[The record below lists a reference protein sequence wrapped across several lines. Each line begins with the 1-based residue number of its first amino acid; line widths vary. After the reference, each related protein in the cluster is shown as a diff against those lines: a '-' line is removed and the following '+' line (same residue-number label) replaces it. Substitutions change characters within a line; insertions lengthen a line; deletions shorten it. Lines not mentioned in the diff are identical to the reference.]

1 MIIRNKIIPFGNY
14 IAINLFG
21 IVFTK
26 VELDEIDINHE
37 NIHSKQMLE
46 VSIVSTFII
55 LCLIG
60 IFNISAWWLLLAI
73 PSYYIVYCIEH
84 LCIRLLHTKQSCAYH
99 DISFEE
105 EAHNNDSN
113 LDYLKSRKYFSWV
126 KYLKIKHYRRNC
138 R

>member
-1 MIIRNKIIPFGNY
+1 MIIKNKIIPFGNY

-46 VSIVSTFII
+46 VSIVSAFII

-73 PSYYIVYCIEH
+73 PSYYIIYCIEY

-113 LDYLKSRKYFSWV
+113 LDYLKSRKYFSWI
-126 KYLKIKHYRRNC
+126 KYLKHNRKAC
-138 R
+138 

>member
-26 VELDEIDINHE
+26 VELDEIGINHE

-46 VSIVSTFII
+46 VLIVSTFII

-73 PSYYIVYCIEH
+73 PSYYIIYCIEY

-113 LDYLKSRKYFSWV
+113 LDYLKSRKYFSWT
-126 KYLKIKHYRRNC
+126 KYLKHNRKAC
-138 R
+138 

>member
-21 IVFTK
+21 MVFTK

-37 NIHSKQMLE
+37 NIHSKQTLE

-73 PSYYIVYCIEH
+73 PSYYIIYCIEY

-126 KYLKIKHYRRNC
+126 KYLKHTHNKKAC
-138 R
+138 

>member
-1 MIIRNKIIPFGNY
+1 MIIKNKIIPFGNY

-26 VELDEIDINHE
+26 VELNEVDINHE

-46 VSIVSTFII
+46 VSVVSTFII

-73 PSYYIVYCIEH
+73 PSYYIIYCIEY
-84 LCIRLLHTKQSCAYH
+84 LCIRLLHTK
-99 DISFEE
+99 
-105 EAHNNDSN
+105 
-113 LDYLKSRKYFSWV
+113 
-126 KYLKIKHYRRNC
+126 
-138 R
+138 

>member
-21 IVFTK
+21 MVFTK

-37 NIHSKQMLE
+37 NIHTRQMLE

-60 IFNISAWWLLLAI
+60 IFNISARWLLLAI
-73 PSYYIVYCIEH
+73 PSYYIIYCIEY

-113 LDYLKSRKYFSWV
+113 LDYLKSRKYFSWI
-126 KYLKIKHYRRNC
+126 KYLKHAHSRKAC
-138 R
+138 

>member
-1 MIIRNKIIPFGNY
+1 MIIKNKIIPFGNY

-21 IVFTK
+21 MVFTK

-46 VSIVSTFII
+46 VSVVSTFII
-55 LCLIG
+55 LYLIG

-73 PSYYIVYCIEH
+73 PSYYIVYCIEY

-113 LDYLKSRKYFSWV
+113 LDYLKSRKYFSWI
-126 KYLKIKHYRRNC
+126 KYLKHTHSRKAC
-138 R
+138 